1 MRTYKVRG
9 EPGLIQTRA
18 ALLSAL
24 ERVWI
29 ILFRGINKYFVKVTA
44 CATALCFLAASFG
57 PRTVSAVMAEAQ
69 EASRI
74 ESLFSGIGI
83 PASLGRITDVSDAG
97 TKEVVVNIQDLHCH
111 GEVQRKIEKI
121 LSLLDKRYGLREVWQ
136 EGAYGELD
144 TSWLG
149 KIRDKRIKG
158 RVVEY
163 LVEKGE
169 LTGGEYYSV
178 KSGKTKIIKG
188 LEEERLYRKNLE
200 RLGEVIESQKKIKG
214 ILSKLDYNIEE
225 LKEKYY
231 NGNQK
236 KLGSLITRY
245 RSGLMDGRRY
255 YGEIKRY
262 ASKYGIDIRSYGEI
276 SDYIK
281 ILEIERKLKYKAIA
295 FEARE
300 YVREI
305 RDRLSYRVYE
315 ELGEK
320 TDNFRDADKL
330 YGYLMKIEDE
340 YGLAEGRKTREEGRG
355 TKEEGRKYKELE
367 SFFEYMRINGRIN
380 PVRLLR
386 EEEGLCAA
394 LRSQLGEKE
403 SERKAAF
410 EADFFTYVKDYYT
423 NKISAGDYEYYK
435 EKEGKFR
442 GIWEEYIRNEKLD
455 MLKPYED
462 LYREFYEANIKRN
475 ESFIG
480 NVFGDGGTKG
490 EGRKGSGRGKIEER
504 SKDNGRGA
512 REEGRDADEDRI
524 GMGER
529 VLGRVKD
536 GRELKVLVTGGFH
549 TEGLKELLK
558 KRGITYVVITP
569 AVTEGTGVSSEIYER
584 LAREEGRFLREEI
597 ALLAASEGPE
607 KLKAKEVLESLL
619 SEAHRN
625 GGIPCEELNKALQE
639 QTNNKYGFR
648 VIGYDERGAPNRFDI
663 FDYKKG
669 EVAWR
674 GEVDG
679 DNGKVELREGPGKG
693 KKGEGRAYGAKSRY
707 AMAGVTAASFGAIW
721 GAVVSKAVVFGAL
734 TAGFWTFTIG
744 VLGIGGYIA
753 WKYIKQGKGIEDGA
767 RRVREIYQG
776 NYEGIE
782 EQKAQEEIDETGKDE
797 IISEYLMFKG
807 EKVGLKYDPSLNGS
821 KTLFRYNEADDKIH
835 VNYPLMSSMD
845 DIKRLRVGIRHDM
858 GHKRIREY
866 FKSHKR
872 INKIYGRLPEII
884 KEIIEEFINSLGDAL
899 DYFPIALRER
909 QKAREREIKAILV
922 DIPKVENQKNM
933 SLVEFAKYAFASS
946 FSIRFSQKQFQ
957 KIDAAI
963 NEMRAD
969 IEKAREKVIN
979 ELHNNYANVDVD
991 EINTQL
997 QLYNDQKKILV
1008 NVKSLL
1014 ENIKK
1019 PNGPIEFKGKPG
1031 GLLKRLLSETSSD
1044 ISFQLVKG
1052 VHEIIESDRI
1062 LRMKKFEKN
1071 IENIKITKPG
1081 VGDFTKII
1089 PLIVLFAGG
1098 LLFPMPD
1105 IVNMFCQLF
1114 ANIPGIIILFSIV
1127 SALTLFQYRK
1137 KEPPALISARK
1148 ELNTELVNPENAYIG
1163 PAKGL
1168 EALIEKNNKQEIL
1181 KNTSRVKIIEN
1192 FNPGTPE
1199 NPSFDLAGI
1208 HISFRRR
1215 ASVLCYN

>member
-1 MRTYKVRG
+1 MGTGTCFSKEVFQKLRG
-9 EPGLIQTRA
+9 RIKPVFRLWLLLKRA
-18 ALLSAL
+18 ALIKRLRFFCFIKITA
-24 ERVWI
+24 V
-29 ILFRGINKYFVKVTA
+29 VTA
-44 CATALCFLAASFG
+44 GSLLLSISSQGVAAVIGQSLNNN
-57 PRTVSAVMAEAQ
+57 PVK
-69 EASRI
+69 I

-909 QKAREREIKAILV
+909 QIRKTMVALPREYKTKTGRIGLW
-922 DIPKVENQKNM
+922 DFTN
-933 SLVEFAKYAFASS
+933 YAFASV
-946 FSIRFSQKQFQ
+946 FSMNLNMVTKEQK
-957 KIDAAI
+957 
-963 NEMRAD
+963 
-969 IEKAREKVIN
+969 EKV
-979 ELHNNYANVDVD
+979 EEAV
-991 EINTQL
+991 EIL
-997 QLYNDQKKILV
+997 EKIISD
-1008 NVKSLL
+1008 KR
-1014 ENIKK
+1014 ENILETSVSK
-1019 PNGPIEFKGKPG
+1019 PPDEK
-1031 GLLKRLLSETSSD
+1031 KRLLDD
-1044 ISFQLVKG
+1044 ISEEQACLKEFLTHFREFAKGIGVSGDFEGLVHMCSNYEGSAGYLSVELMSGLINLIDSKAG
-1052 VHEIIESDRI
+1052 TPKIEKEKKESSVNTGKKVPKYGEALSEYCKDNEKALLEVTQRFVKELDLWDEPEYTDARNRI
-1062 LRMKKFEKN
+1062 LKFLSR
-1071 IENIKITKPG
+1071 IEDKLNEPG
-1081 VGDFTKII
+1081 STLGK
-1089 PLIVLFAGG
+1089 
-1098 LLFPMPD
+1098 D
-1105 IVNMFCQLF
+1105 IN
-1114 ANIPGIIILFSIV
+1114 
-1127 SALTLFQYRK
+1127 SALMLSFGIKDGSIDIASGEVFKFLEDLPGWIKSRLSRSGFLLSLIIRK
-1137 KEPPALISARK
+1137 
-1148 ELNTELVNPENAYIG
+1148 
-1163 PAKGL
+1163 
-1168 EALIEKNNKQEIL
+1168 
-1181 KNTSRVKIIEN
+1181 
-1192 FNPGTPE
+1192 
-1199 NPSFDLAGI
+1199 
-1208 HISFRRR
+1208 
-1215 ASVLCYN
+1215 